1 MSGLCAGVCVCVW
14 CPLRVCTRRARR
26 ARTFTSDETAVEL
39 PAASLGSVTRP
50 VFVSAEVGP
59 SLSTPA
65 VDSLESG
72 LEVVGMCFGAP
83 SPPEDLY
90 PRSLLP
96 GVVSIFLHL
105 RT

>member
-1 MSGLCAGVCVCVW
+1 MCVCV

-72 LEVVGMCFGAP
+72 LEVVGMCFGL
-83 SPPEDLY
+83 PP
-90 PRSLLP
+90 PRRP
-96 GVVSIFLHL
+96 VPQISIAWSRFHISTLKNL
-105 RT
+105 VEETQNSS